1 MLRWVGGGVTYCESH
16 PQSEM
21 FLWPCN
27 FPDHTLPALCRDIR
41 ADISEFKHH
50 QVPAMYLMLLQVPA
64 ACQWHGPSALVA
76 VPGQHSAAA
85 GDWRAA
91 HHAIAAGHYGV
102 AAGGLA
108 LLIQSTQCAFRQQW
122 HAAMSNL
129 PAGQHGADGWSSCRS
144 QLQKQPSAA
153 VVKPDAAAAAGAL
166 LQVSMVVTA
175 VLSYCLVHLLLLFM
189 CAEVRFAQVSQR
201 PHARADACPAAEVG
215 QCGHRER
222 GYAACRGQAA
232 VPRAG
237 PAAAAVPCGAEA
249 NSAAGRGAV
258 AAMPTQG
265 QPHQQ
270 LSAL

>member
-1 MLRWVGGGVTYCESH
+1 MSHILKVKCSCGHATFRTTPCQHCVGTSGQTSASSSITKCPPCILCCCRYQQHVNGMGPPRWLLCQASTVR
-16 PQSEM
+16 Q
-21 FLWPCN
+21 
-27 FPDHTLPALCRDIR
+27 PATGAQLI
-41 ADISEFKHH
+41 
-50 QVPAMYLMLLQVPA
+50 MLLQLDITESQQVGWRSLYKARSVCSGSIGVPPM
-64 ACQWHGPSALVA
+64 H
-76 VPGQHSAAA
+76 
-85 GDWRAA
+85 
-91 HHAIAAGHYGV
+91 
-102 AAGGLA
+102 
-108 LLIQSTQCAFRQQW
+108 
-122 HAAMSNL
+122 AMSNL

-222 GYAACRGQAA
+222 GYAACGGQAA